1 MPLCGGGPLESGL
14 PQLRA
19 TSVNQVNQ
27 SSVVQTL
34 KRAIVRRK
42 ELKAL
47 LGVSLASVDRWRR
60 AGNFPQPVKLGA
72 QAVGFRLEDLEAWL
86 ASRLKTAQ

>member
-1 MPLCGGGPLESGL
+1 M
-14 PQLRA
+14 
-19 TSVNQVNQ
+19 NQP
-27 SSVVQTL
+27 SVVQAL

-42 ELKAL
+42 ELHAL

-60 AGNFPQPVKLGA
+60 SGDFPQPVKLGV

-86 ASRLKTAQ
+86 ASRELKSNH